1 MNDPPAVD
9 VAAWRRARR
18 RELIAARLAFGGP
31 AQAAA
36 SRVIEGYL
44 DACLAVPAGEAIGF
58 YWPMR
63 GEFDPRPFIERLAAA
78 GHVVAL
84 PVVAAGAGP
93 LAFRRWQPGA
103 AMVEDRYG
111 IPTPAEGAAV
121 VPELLLV
128 PLLGF
133 DAAGYRLGYGAGH
146 YDRTLAALQPPPRSI
161 GVGFAL
167 GRLATIHPQPHDR
180 PLDCIVTEEGVF
192 ERAGAGP
199 LVRRQDERLR

>member
-9 VAAWRRARR
+9 VATWRRARR
-18 RELIAARLAFGGP
+18 RELIAARLAVGDP
-31 AQAAA
+31 ARAAA
-36 SRVIEGYL
+36 SRAIEGYL
-44 DACLAVPAGEAIGF
+44 AACLAAPAEGPIGF

-121 VPELLLV
+121 VPTLLLV

-146 YDRTLAALQPPPRSI
+146 YDRTLAALRPPPRSI

-180 PLDCIVTEEGVF
+180 PLDCLVTEEGIF
-192 ERAGAGP
+192 ERAGTGP
-199 LVRRQDERLR
+199 LVRRQDQRPR